1 MTYIIEISINIKKN
15 SNISEITNN
24 IISIANEHR
33 MNKFYKEFEFIGK
46 NRQIYRNH
54 CILIIEF
61 EEHDE
66 LVSLF
71 IKKIKKIKTTR
82 IECIALDDV
91 IYKLI
96 YASRNYLNI
105 MEKWTKLTLFVSSE
119 NQCLPKSVHFILN
132 PPLQKTVR
140 LMVITLK

>member
-54 CILIIEF
+54 CILTIEF

-105 MEKWTKLTLFVSSE
+105 MEKEFAEDYLEKQRKGLLYKQDSIIFKAIKK
-119 NQCLPKSVHFILN
+119 KS
-132 PPLQKTVR
+132 K
-140 LMVITLK
+140 

>member
-54 CILIIEF
+54 CILTIEF

-105 MEKWTKLTLFVSSE
+105 MEKEFTEDYLEKQRKGLLYKQDSIIFKAIKK
-119 NQCLPKSVHFILN
+119 KS
-132 PPLQKTVR
+132 
-140 LMVITLK
+140 

>member
-24 IISIANEHR
+24 IILIANDHR

-54 CILIIEF
+54 CILTIEF

-71 IKKIKKIKTTR
+71 IKKIKKIKTAR

-105 MEKWTKLTLFVSSE
+105 MEKEFAKDYLEKQRKGLLYK
-119 NQCLPKSVHFILN
+119 QDSVIFKAIKKKN
-132 PPLQKTVR
+132 
-140 LMVITLK
+140 

>member
-24 IISIANEHR
+24 IILIANEHR
-33 MNKFYKEFEFIGK
+33 MNSFIKFEFIGK
-46 NRQIYRNH
+46 NRQIYRNR
-54 CILIIEF
+54 CVLTIEF

-71 IKKIKKIKTTR
+71 IKIKKIKTAK
-82 IECIALDDV
+82 IGGALDDV

-96 YASRNYLNI
+96 YASEI
-105 MEKWTKLTLFVSSE
+105 
-119 NQCLPKSVHFILN
+119 I
-132 PPLQKTVR
+132 
-140 LMVITLK
+140 

>member
-54 CILIIEF
+54 CILTIEF

-105 MEKWTKLTLFVSSE
+105 MEKEFAEDYLEKQRKGLLYK
-119 NQCLPKSVHFILN
+119 QDSVIFKAI
-132 PPLQKTVR
+132 K
-140 LMVITLK
+140 KKG